1 MKGMMK
7 FIIARTNTE
16 IGYINVW
23 SVDIETILEWI
34 MTDKKEWNRYKGQ
47 GLSIQ
52 ERDFLPFF
60 LLDKYC
66 ISILSDTISHL
77 NSKNEKIYG
86 IKAF

>member
-1 MKGMMK
+1 MKGMME

-23 SVDIETILEWI
+23 SVDTETDNENKKRNE
-34 MTDKKEWNRYKGQ
+34 TDIKG
-47 GLSIQ
+47 
-52 ERDFLPFF
+52 RDFPYRRRLSCPFF